1 MAVYKNRDIQMA
13 ARTPYHHNNK
23 QTNKYH
29 YPLHEINQSKRN
41 ESSHKGKGKVR
52 TNKESVIYCL
62 QTYYNEMDIR
72 N

>member
-23 QTNKYH
+23 QTNEYH

-41 ESSHKGKGKVR
+41 ESSQ
-52 TNKESVIYCL
+52 KEKEKKEPIKSQSYI
-62 QTYYNEMDIR
+62 TYKHITMEWT
-72 N
+72 

>member
-52 TNKESVIYCL
+52 TNKSQSYIAYKHI
-62 QTYYNEMDIR
+62 TMKWT
-72 N
+72 